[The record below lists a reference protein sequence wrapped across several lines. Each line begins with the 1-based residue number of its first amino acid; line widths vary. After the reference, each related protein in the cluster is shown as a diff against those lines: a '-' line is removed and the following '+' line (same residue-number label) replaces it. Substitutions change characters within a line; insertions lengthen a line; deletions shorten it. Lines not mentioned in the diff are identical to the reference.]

1 MAYNKED
8 YIKVKKDYFLQGM
21 FVEGEVYM
29 INKDV
34 PVLLCLNCIITKDIL
49 DRLGNY
55 EEVMGFLYVEK
66 DVADGIIQQYEYFS
80 KNESYILGDYVKN
93 EEQVKEIFDEVYA
106 SGALS
111 SNKSQRLSKQI
122 QTMIDFVDASLLVQ
136 CTTYLRDTSE
146 YLYQHSMSVALI
158 NGLMAKWLNLPK
170 KDSERLILAG
180 LLHDIGKVKIP
191 ISILD
196 KPSKLTEEEYRIVK
210 LHPLFSVDLLQDAG
224 IGDEEVYAAVR
235 GHHEKMNGAGYPD
248 GLVGS
253 QLSLFTKITT
263 ISDIYDA
270 MVAKRTYK
278 EAVSPLEVLD
288 LFAKQKYS
296 ELDIELVEIFLDM
309 MADEFR
315 GKRVI
320 LSDGSFATIKFIDKK
335 QFMYPLVQVNDKV
348 IQLNKDLRCVA
359 ICD

>member
-1 MAYNKED
+1 M
-8 YIKVKKDYFLQGM
+8 
-21 FVEGEVYM
+21 
-29 INKDV
+29 
-34 PVLLCLNCIITKDIL
+34 
-49 DRLGNY
+49 
-55 EEVMGFLYVEK
+55 
-66 DVADGIIQQYEYFS
+66 
-80 KNESYILGDYVKN
+80 
-93 EEQVKEIFDEVYA
+93 KEIFDEVYA

-111 SNKSQRLSKQI
+111 HNKTKRLSKQI

-158 NGLMAKWLNLPK
+158 NGLMGKWLNLPK

-191 ISILD
+191 ITILD
-196 KPSKLTEEEYRIVK
+196 KPAKLSDDEFQIVR
-210 LHPLFSVDLLQDAG
+210 LHPLFSVDLLKEAG
-224 IGDEEVYAAVR
+224 IGDEEIYAAVR

-253 QLSLFTKITT
+253 QLTLFTKITT

-278 EAVSPLEVLD
+278 DAVSPLEVLD
-288 LFAKQKYS
+288 LFGKQKYS
-296 ELDIELVEIFLDM
+296 ELDIELVEKFLDM
-309 MADEFR
+309 MAEEFR

-320 LSDGSFATIKFIDKK
+320 LSDGSFAIIKFIDKK
-335 QFMYPLVQVNDKV
+335 QFMFPLVEVDSRV
-348 IQLNKDLRCVA
+348 VQLNKDLRCVA
-359 ICD
+359 VCD

>member
-1 MAYNKED
+1 MAYSKEN
-8 YIKVKKDYFLQGM
+8 YIKVKRDYFLQGM
-21 FVEGEVYM
+21 FVEGEVYIM
-29 INKDV
+29 NKGV
-34 PVLLCLNCIITKDIL
+34 PVLLCLNCIITKNIL
-49 DRLGNY
+49 ESLSNY
-55 EEVMGFLYVEK
+55 EEAMGFLYVEK
-66 DVADGIIQQYEYFS
+66 EAADGIIQQYEYFA
-80 KNESYILGDYVKN
+80 KNESYILNDYVKH

-111 SNKSQRLSKQI
+111 TNKTKRLSKQI
-122 QTMIDFVDASLLVQ
+122 QNMINFVDASLLVQ

-158 NGLMAKWLNLPK
+158 NGLMAKWLNLSK
-170 KDSERLILAG
+170 DDSERLILAG
-180 LLHDIGKVKIP
+180 LLHDIGKIKIP
-191 ISILD
+191 ITILD
-196 KPSKLTEEEYRIVK
+196 KPAKLTDEEYRIVK
-210 LHPLFSVDLLQDAG
+210 LHPLFSVDLLKEAG
-224 IGDEEVYAAVR
+224 LGDEEIYAAVR

-248 GLVGS
+248 GLLGS
-253 QLSLFTKITT
+253 QLTLFTKITT

-296 ELDIELVEIFLDM
+296 ELDIELVEVFLDM
-309 MADEFR
+309 MTEEFK

-320 LSDGSFATIKFIDKK
+320 LSDGSFAIIKFIDKR
-335 QFMYPLVQVNDKV
+335 QFMYPLVEVHGKV
-348 IQLNKDLRCVA
+348 VQLNKELRCVA